1 METCWSRASPLNHT
15 DIVSALSSA
24 RRARP
29 TYDERLGPAVQ
40 ISDDR
45 TVLHSC
51 LVLPCGNADEL
62 ARSSMAIGILR

>member
-1 METCWSRASPLNHT
+1 METCWSRASPSNDT

-24 RRARP
+24 QGARP
-29 TYDERLGPAVQ
+29 TNDEHLGPAVQ

-51 LVLPCGNADEL
+51 LVFSCGNADEL
-62 ARSSMAIGILR
+62 AGLSMAIGILR